1 MYNTHHTYSFFKFSQ
16 QLILVVIIF
25 TKIYRSGK
33 VANSGYQVEYVYFYY

>member
-16 QLILVVIIF
+16 QLIVVIIF

-33 VANSGYQVEYVYFYY
+33 VANSGYQVKYV